1 MRKLLSIF
9 NPLNLVT
16 VCRAIGDARAE
27 RAAHE
32 LLARE
37 ERLLSQ
43 RLAQHRL
50 ATRQRDAREAM
61 GTNAISH
68 PDYRFNKRHSN
79 DDSIYSHFRAHYL
92 ETIRDAAEVARSN
105 NDAHC
110 IHAARLGSLT

>member
-27 RAAHE
+27 RAAQE
-32 LLARE
+32 TLAKEDEAMRV
-37 ERLLSQ
+37 

-50 ATRQRDAREAM
+50 AMRQNNARVAL

-68 PDYRFNKRHSN
+68 PGYVFNKRHSN
-79 DDSIYSHFRAHYL
+79 DDAIYSHFRAQYL
-92 ETIRDAAEVARSN
+92 EMVKDMGELARGDN
-105 NDAHC
+105 PAHC
-110 IHAARLGSLT
+110 LHAARLAQR